1 MPQHP
6 AIKGISFTPTN
17 PVPPKPTL
25 TDWDVKRSGPAQ
37 TVTGKLD
44 GRQTKIAGVTR
55 VKRAAGR
62 TFALDGRGAVL
73 AYLAD

>member
-6 AIKGISFTPTN
+6 AIKAVTFTPDEK
-17 PVPPKPTL
+17 VPAKPTL
-25 TDWDVKRSGPAQ
+25 TDWSVKRSGAAQ
-37 TVTGKLD
+37 TVTGRQD
-44 GRQTKIAGVTR
+44 GRTLKIAGVTC
-55 VKRAAGR
+55 VKRAVGR